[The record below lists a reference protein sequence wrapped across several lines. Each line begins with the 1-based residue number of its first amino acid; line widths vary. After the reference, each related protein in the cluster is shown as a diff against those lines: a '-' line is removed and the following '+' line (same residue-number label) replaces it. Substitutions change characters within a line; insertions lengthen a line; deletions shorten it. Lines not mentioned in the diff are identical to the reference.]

1 MDAFRNFNQSGL
13 EGLDAAREAANEKL
27 DAITNID
34 TRNDVIAKTVGK
46 MKIVAGL
53 SGIGSKVSKVLG
65 QVSPKAKAAA
75 EKLFEEKANQLK
87 GAVQNKVGQA
97 AEKLGLKTGGKA
109 GEGLAEDAAETAL
122 PDVIATPIAG
132 ATAGA
137 AEEAAGAAADLS
149 RVGSAAGF
157 IAKGGTALPD
167 VIAKPIASAVEGAA
181 EGGAEGAGESALE
194 GVGGNL
200 AKVVATKAAGAIAK
214 GVGEEAGGEAV
225 GGVLDAIPGADI
237 IGLLVG
243 VVTTA
248 IAAHKA
254 HVAMKKQQGEQSPAI
269 NTNETFQ
276 AGVGTDE

>member
-46 MKIVAGL
+46 MKIVQGL

-65 QVSPKAKAAA
+65 QVSPKATAAA

-87 GAVQNKVGQA
+87 SAAQNKLSQVG
-97 AEKLGLKTGGKA
+97 EKLGLKTGAKA

-132 ATAGA
+132 AAAGA
-137 AEEAAGAAADLS
+137 AEEVAGATADLS

-181 EGGAEGAGESALE
+181 EGAGESAFE
-194 GVGGNL
+194 GAGANL
-200 AKVVATKAAGAIAK
+200 AKVVATKAAGTIAK
-214 GVGEEAGGEAV
+214 SVAEEAGGEAV

-237 IGLLVG
+237 IGLLIG

>member
-13 EGLDAAREAANEKL
+13 EGIDAVREAANEKL
-27 DAITNID
+27 DAITNIE

-53 SGIGSKVSKVLG
+53 SGIGSKVSKVIG

-87 GAVQNKVGQA
+87 SAAQNKLSQVG
-97 AEKLGLKTGGKA
+97 EKLGIKTGGQA

-122 PDVIATPIAG
+122 PDVIATPLE
-132 ATAGA
+132 GA
-137 AEEAAGAAADLS
+137 AEELGGAAADLS
-149 RVGSAAGF
+149 RVGSVAGF
-157 IAKGGTALPD
+157 ISKGGTALTPSLPD
-167 VIAKPIASAVEGAA
+167 VIAKPIAGAVEGA
-181 EGGAEGAGESALE
+181 AEGAGESALE
-194 GVGGNL
+194 GAGSDL
-200 AKVVATKAAGAIAK
+200 AKVVAKKAAGAIAK
-214 GVGEEAGGEAV
+214 TVAEEAGGEAV

-243 VVTTA
+243 AVTTA

-254 HVAMKKQQGEQSPAI
+254 HVAMKKQQAEQSPAI
-269 NTNETFQ
+269 TTNETFQ
-276 AGVGTDE
+276 AGIGTDE